1 MLRQSLLNSGAS
13 HNGIAVGVGGLSD
26 IDRNRIPGG
35 GLSVIDRNRN
45 PSGRTLFVNE
55 QSMTIPFVENPIV
68 TPVIH
73 YLPPLEQPTT
83 LPLEPKPEVRPLPDS
98 DSSSRFTPLP
108 SATTL
113 PSDSSILNESNIPYE
128 PTGKGNALLGS
139 DPNSWTPSRFEIE
152 TLGGSVPSVASSLI
166 PALAVVGVVLV
177 MLMTQRK

>member
-35 GLSVIDRNRN
+35 
-45 PSGRTLFVNE
+45 RTLFVNE

-68 TPVIH
+68 TPVFN
-73 YLPPLEQPTT
+73 YLPPLEQPTTLPLEQPTT